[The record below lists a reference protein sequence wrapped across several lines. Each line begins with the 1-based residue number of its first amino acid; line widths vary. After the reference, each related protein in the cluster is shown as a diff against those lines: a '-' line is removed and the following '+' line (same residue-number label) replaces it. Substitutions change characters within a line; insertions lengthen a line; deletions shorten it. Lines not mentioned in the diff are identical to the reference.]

1 MTGRHDGWWHYYDN
15 FALHS
20 GVEKVD
26 ASFTRL
32 HASFINAPF
41 RDSIFDWGNVS
52 QFTGAPRAFRPAAM
66 SEADGVPDV
75 TDPSDMSEE
84 AAAVKIQAMQRGKQ
98 ARREHEELKRVQ
110 TAFVAFDTDGS
121 GSLEIAELYDVLK
134 EVGVDIDKG
143 TFADVKV
150 TVSPSHPWHESWMKS
165 ACACAAVRSTAKP
178 FVSDA
183 HCFQMSGSPWPIV
196 RRTTAG
202 SSSPSAAVKQDSMFV
217 SSFALAAL
225 RNSEQGLQANMY
237 GNGFS
242 SKSCTAAVASISST
256 FVEPKTSNMDS
267 SVMKLSEMAA
277 CSFCNESTAS
287 CGKMSLA

>member
-1 MTGRHDGWWHYYDN
+1 MSPRGSGRGERRAVTGRHDGWWHYYDN

-134 EVGVDIDKG
+134 EVGVDIDKD
-143 TFADVKV
+143 TFADYQLALMEDYDADNSGTLDFREFRKFYEQVLAN
-150 TVSPSHPWHESWMKS
+150 ESTRK
-165 ACACAAVRSTAKP
+165 AYAREL
-178 FVSDA
+178 D
-183 HCFQMSGSPWPIV
+183 
-196 RRTTAG
+196 
-202 SSSPSAAVKQDSMFV
+202 AAVKGLV
-217 SSFALAAL
+217 SSALTNVIERQEMEGAAL
-225 RNSEQGLQANMY
+225 KIQAVHRGKQARKELQEQRDGGCRREDPGCAQREESESALRTGE
-237 GNGFS
+237 G
-242 SKSCTAAVASISST
+242 
-256 FVEPKTSNMDS
+256 
-267 SVMKLSEMAA
+267 
-277 CSFCNESTAS
+277 
-287 CGKMSLA
+287 